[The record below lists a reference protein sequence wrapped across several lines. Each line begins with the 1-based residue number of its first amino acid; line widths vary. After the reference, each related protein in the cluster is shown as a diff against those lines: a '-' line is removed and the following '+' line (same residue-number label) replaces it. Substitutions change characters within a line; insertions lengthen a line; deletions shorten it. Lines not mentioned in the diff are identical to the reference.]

1 MNFDRRYWILI
12 AAAISCASI
21 SSAST
26 LYLASLQKE
35 HFMECNST
43 SAACFAAI
51 GMVPCMLLGV
61 LSLLPVMV
69 AVPYLF
75 RQEER
80 PGLASVLVLSCIV
93 AYTALDA
100 ANNVAAI
107 LGYHNLYFFA
117 HSALSTVSNVTGTI
131 AGTGESLC

>member
-1 MNFDRRYWILI
+1 MNFDKRYWIFI
-12 AAAISCASI
+12 GAAIFFSTLA
-21 SSAST
+21 SAST
-26 LYLASLQKE
+26 LYLSLVQE

-43 SAACFAAI
+43 SAACFAAV
-51 GMVPCMLLGV
+51 GMVPCMVLGV
-61 LSLLPVMV
+61 LSLLPLMV
-69 AVPYLF
+69 AIPYLF

-107 LGYHNLYFFA
+107 LGYHNLYLFA
-117 HSALSTVSNVTGTI
+117 HSALSTTNNVTGTI